1 MLRSVLFL
9 GAVVA
14 SAFATEYVL
23 VTFDGEKPM
32 TKTWQ
37 DMNDPVMG
45 GQSHSA
51 FNMSAG
57 VGHFAGTCAIV
68 PFLKAPGFCKI
79 STTLKSGEKPIYAD
93 VSSLIDGAL
102 VIGVKSSTVKYAGFK
117 VAFSAKNMTRHQTHG
132 TPSFKANFVAPTS
145 VDFTEVR
152 IPWSSFSLDWSEYT
166 GDCDTKDPTGEQH
179 HCCSAAHP
187 EVCPQAQHLAQLTG
201 FEVWAEGVEGDFQ
214 LDLLTIVARP

>member
-14 SAFATEYVL
+14 SAFATEYIL

-45 GQSHSA
+45 GKSHSA

-79 STTLKSGEKPIYAD
+79 STTLGPGEKPIYAD

-102 VIGVKSSTVKYAGFK
+102 VIGVKSSTVGYAGFK

-132 TPSFKANFVAPTS
+132 MPSFKANFMSPTS
-145 VDFTEVR
+145 ADFTEVR

-166 GDCDTKDPTGEQH
+166 GDCDTKDPTGKQH
-179 HCCSAAHP
+179 HCCSSAHR

>member
-1 MLRSVLFL
+1 MRPVLFL
-9 GAVVA
+9 GAVLA
-14 SAFATEYVL
+14 SASATEYIL
-23 VTFDGEKPM
+23 VAFDGEKPL

-37 DMNDPVMG
+37 DSNDPVMG

-79 STTLKSGEKPIYAD
+79 STTLGPGEEPNYAD

-102 VIGVKSSTVKYAGFK
+102 VIGVQSATVGYAGFK
-117 VAFSAKNMTRHQTHG
+117 VAFTAKNTTGH
-132 TPSFKANFVAPTS
+132 SFKANFVAPTS
-145 VDFTEVR
+145 ADFTEVR

>member
-1 MLRSVLFL
+1 MMSVLF
-9 GAVVA
+9 AVIA
-14 SAFATEYVL
+14 LTSATEYNL

-37 DMNDPVMG
+37 DKNDPVMG
-45 GQSHSA
+45 GQSHST

-57 VGHFAGTCAIV
+57 TGHFEGTCAIV

-79 STTLKSGEKPIYAD
+79 STVLGPDEKPNYAD

-102 VIGVKSSTVKYAGFK
+102 FIGVKSATTAYSGFK
-117 VAFSAKNMTRHQTHG
+117 VAFSAKNMTRHQNRG
-132 TPSFKANFVAPTS
+132 APSFKANFVAPTS
-145 VDFTEVR
+145 DAFTFVR
-152 IPWSSFSLDWSEYT
+152 IPWSNFSLDWSEYT
-166 GDCDTKDPTGEQH
+166 GDCDTTDPGGEVH
-179 HCCSAAHP
+179 HCCSAEHP

-214 LDLLTIVARP
+214 LELLKIVAAMSL